1 MSIFGDQMLG
11 KLLLDVSAGIL
22 NASYLSKSQK
32 FNVTGTKCSH
42 YPLGHSPPLPV
53 SAICKQFDFIC
64 PTHMRT
70 W

>member
-22 NASYLSKSQK
+22 NAGYLGKSQK

-42 YPLGHSPPLPV
+42 YPLGHSPLSLSPSPSPYVCNLQ
-53 SAICKQFDFIC
+53 AI
-64 PTHMRT
+64 
-70 W
+70 

>member
-22 NASYLSKSQK
+22 NAGYLGKSQK

-42 YPLGHSPPLPV
+42 YPLGHSPLSLFPSPCV
-53 SAICKQFDFIC
+53 SNLQAI
-64 PTHMRT
+64 
-70 W
+70 